1 MWSSLTRR
9 FIPLTTV
16 AERLETRDDDFLDLN
31 WSTNLKHTV
40 PDNNLRQ
47 GNSETA
53 FSDSHTGETGDI
65 SNFGNFG
72 NIGDVVCIFHG
83 LAGSINSS
91 YARAALK
98 QLQAR
103 GFGVVFMHFRGCSTE
118 PNRQRHAYHSGHT
131 EDIDYLVKTVKA
143 RHPDCRVHALG
154 YSLGANALLKYLGE
168 TGGDCLFSSAVAV
181 APPFILQSGADK
193 MNRGFS
199 KIYQHHL
206 LSRMKKQLAE
216 KRQRYPALDLPD
228 ERQVSRLKTFWQFDD
243 QVTGPIHG
251 FKDADDYYTQ
261 SSCRQY
267 LPEIQRPTHIIY
279 ALDDPFFEPSVVPE
293 EKEIPENVTLELP
306 KAGGHVGFV
315 SGPYPWKARYWL
327 DEYVPQVLA
336 QLRDA
341 VRQNA

>member
-1 MWSSLTRR
+1 VQRS
-9 FIPLTTV
+9 IPLNTV

-31 WSTNLKHTV
+31 WSTNLESTV
-40 PDNNLRQ
+40 PDNSVRPA
-47 GNSETA
+47 NSETV
-53 FSDSHTGETGDI
+53 FSNGDI
-65 SNFGNFG
+65 GKTTNVSDVS

-83 LAGSINSS
+83 LAGSIQSN
-91 YARAALK
+91 YARAAIK

-118 PNRQRHAYHSGHT
+118 PNRQPYAYHSGHT
-131 EDIDYLVKTVKA
+131 EDIDFLVKTVKA
-143 RHPDCRVHALG
+143 RCPNCRIHALG

-168 TGGDCLFSSAVAV
+168 TGSDCLFSSAVAV

-206 LSRMKKQLAE
+206 LSRMKQQLAE
-216 KRQRYPALDLPD
+216 KRQRYPALDLPG
-228 ERQVSRLKTFWQFDD
+228 ESLVNGLRTFWEFDD

-267 LPEIQRPTHIIY
+267 LPKIQRPTHIIY

-293 EKEIPENVTLELP
+293 EEELPYNVTLELP
-306 KAGGHVGFV
+306 RAGGHVGFV
-315 SGPYPWKARYWL
+315 SGPYPWKAEYWL
-327 DEYVPQVLA
+327 DEYVPQLLEK
-336 QLRDA
+336 LRDA
-341 VRQNA
+341 VRQSK